1 MKTRKLLVRALYSAA
16 FSLFATAMQANNLQI
31 SGTSVD
37 TTTGEVT
44 FNIKWDN
51 SWRTN
56 IAPANHDA
64 VWVFIKYQDCTDKLW
79 KHANLSVTSADHSAA
94 SPLKVDAVTDG
105 KGAFVY
111 RSANGG
117 GNIGNT
123 SVTLK
128 LNIAGANYANLNF
141 KVFGVEMV
149 NIPQG
154 SFTVGDGASTSAFTQ
169 YTVLNENALT
179 SSTIGTGNAAPAA
192 FPKGYKAFYSMK
204 YEITQE
210 QYVDF
215 LNTLT
220 YGQQAR
226 RSVASPDGAV
236 GTFAFANTYR
246 NGIKIKVPGNNA
258 AVPAVYGCDLTA
270 NDFDDLNDGQNIA
283 MNHLSWGDLTA
294 YLDWAAL
301 RPMTEMEFEK
311 ITRGPLAPVANE
323 YAWGT
328 TTLNGF
334 TAAMLQNANS
344 PNEGLSVV
352 ASGRANYGLC
362 SGWGAGG
369 TYSNPVKV
377 GFTATA
383 SSGRESAAAAYY
395 GVMEMSGNAVEL
407 AISAKTAGGST
418 FTGVLGDGQLST
430 TTATDGDSDQA
441 NWPDNTGAIERGGGF
456 FVACGTVFNNTN
468 SSTLRISDRSS
479 GALGAARSLNY
490 GGRGVR

>member
-1 MKTRKLLVRALYSAA
+1 MKTRTLLVKALFSAV
-16 FSLFATAMQANNLQI
+16 FSLFAIVTQANNLQI
-31 SGTSVD
+31 SGTTVD
-37 TTTGEVT
+37 TATGEIT
-44 FNIKWDN
+44 FNVKWDN

-56 IAPANHDA
+56 IAPANYDA
-64 VWVFIKYQDCTDKLW
+64 VWVFVKYQDCADKLW
-79 KHANLSVTSADHSAA
+79 KHANLSTTSADHSTV

-154 SFTVGDGASTSAFTQ
+154 SFTVGDGASTGAFTQ

-236 GTFAFANTYR
+236 GTFAFDNSSR

-270 NDFDDLNDGQNIA
+270 NDFDDLNDGQNVA
-283 MNHLSWGDLTA
+283 MSWLSWSDLSA

-301 RPMTEMEFEK
+301 RPMSEMEFEK
-311 ITRGPLAPVANE
+311 ICRGPLAPVANE
-323 YAWGT
+323 FAWGT
-328 TTLNGF
+328 TELSSFN
-334 TAAMLQNANS
+334 AIQNANS
-344 PNEGLSVV
+344 PNEGL
-352 ASGRANYGLC
+352 ATAANGRANYGKTANWSQLNY
-362 SGWGAGG
+362 GA
-369 TYSNPVKV
+369 PVKV
-377 GFTATA
+377 GFTATG
-383 SSGRESAAAAYY
+383 SSGRASAAAAYY
-395 GVMEMSGNAVEL
+395 GVMEMSGNIVEL
-407 AISAKTAGGST
+407 TVAAKTSGGST
-418 FTGVLGDGQLST
+418 YTAVLGDGELST
-430 TTATDGDSDQA
+430 VAATDGDANQL
-441 NWPDNTGAIERGGGF
+441 NWPDNTGVMLRGGHF
-456 FVACGTVFNNTN
+456 YQAAQNYYNFDN
-468 SSTLRISDRSS
+468 SPQMRTSDRSQ
-479 GALGAARSLNY
+479 AAPGAARLQY
-490 GGRGVR
+490 LGGRGVR

>member
-154 SFTVGDGASTSAFTQ
+154 SFTVGDGACKS
-169 YTVLNENALT
+169 
-179 SSTIGTGNAAPAA
+179 
-192 FPKGYKAFYSMK
+192 
-204 YEITQE
+204 
-210 QYVDF
+210 
-215 LNTLT
+215 
-220 YGQQAR
+220 R
-226 RSVASPDGAV
+226 RSG
-236 GTFAFANTYR
+236 
-246 NGIKIKVPGNNA
+246 GNF
-258 AVPAVYGCDLTA
+258 C
-270 NDFDDLNDGQNIA
+270 
-283 MNHLSWGDLTA
+283 
-294 YLDWAAL
+294 
-301 RPMTEMEFEK
+301 
-311 ITRGPLAPVANE
+311 
-323 YAWGT
+323 
-328 TTLNGF
+328 
-334 TAAMLQNANS
+334 
-344 PNEGLSVV
+344 
-352 ASGRANYGLC
+352 
-362 SGWGAGG
+362 
-369 TYSNPVKV
+369 
-377 GFTATA
+377 
-383 SSGRESAAAAYY
+383 
-395 GVMEMSGNAVEL
+395 
-407 AISAKTAGGST
+407 
-418 FTGVLGDGQLST
+418 
-430 TTATDGDSDQA
+430 
-441 NWPDNTGAIERGGGF
+441 
-456 FVACGTVFNNTN
+456 
-468 SSTLRISDRSS
+468 
-479 GALGAARSLNY
+479 
-490 GGRGVR
+490 VRKYVQKRYQD

>member
-1 MKTRKLLVRALYSAA
+1 MKTRKLLVKALFSAV
-16 FSLFATAMQANNLQI
+16 FSLFAIVTQANNLQI
-31 SGTSVD
+31 SGTTVD
-37 TTTGEVT
+37 TATGEIT
-44 FNIKWDN
+44 FNVKWDN

-56 IAPANHDA
+56 IAPANYDA
-64 VWVFIKYQDCTDKLW
+64 VWVFVKYQDCADKLW
-79 KHANLSVTSADHSAA
+79 KHANLSTTSADHSTV

-117 GNIGNT
+117 GNIANT

-128 LNIAGANYANLNF
+128 LNVTGVDYANLNF
-141 KVFGVEMV
+141 KVFGIEMV

-154 SFTVGDGASTSAFTQ
+154 SFTVGDGASGGAFTQ

-179 SSTIGTGNAAPAA
+179 SSSIGTGNAAPAA

-226 RSVASPDGAV
+226 RSVASPDAAI
-236 GTFAFANTYR
+236 GTFAFANSYR
-246 NGIKIKVPGNNA
+246 NGIKIKMPGNNA
-258 AVPAVYGCDLTA
+258 AIPAVYGCDLTA

-283 MNHLSWGDLTA
+283 MNWLSWADLSA
-294 YLDWAAL
+294 YLDWSAL

-311 ITRGPLAPVANE
+311 ITRGPVTPVANE

-328 TTLNGF
+328 TDLNAVL
-334 TAAMLQNANS
+334 TAGVVNSGS
-344 PNEGLSVV
+344 PNEGYNAV
-352 ASGRANYGLC
+352 ANGRANYGFC
-362 SGWGAGG
+362 NGWGVGNIYA
-369 TYSNPVKV
+369 PVKV
-377 GFTATA
+377 GFSATNA
-383 SSGRESAAAAYY
+383 SGRISAGAAYY
-395 GVMEMSGNAVEL
+395 GVMEMSGNIWEL
-407 AISAKTAGGST
+407 SVAAKTAGGST
-418 FTGVLGDGQLST
+418 YTGVLGDGELSSV
-430 TTATDGDSDQA
+430 TATNGDA
-441 NWPDNTGAIERGGGF
+441 NQLNWVDNTGAIERGGSF
-456 FVACGTVFNNTN
+456 FIDQCGTVYNGNY
-468 SSTLRISDRSS
+468 SAYLKISDRTA
-479 GALGAARSLNY
+479 GAPVATRHQSY